1 MNAAAMAHRS
11 EPPRHPGSL
20 GRYTIQGELGRGMM
34 GVVYRARD
42 PELARSVALK
52 VIQLPGA
59 LTAQDRRGYEQ
70 RFLSEARAAAALA
83 HPGVVVVHDIGRDPD
98 AGTFYIAFEL
108 LEGKTLAEMIAD
120 GRRVEWRR
128 MLRLGSRV
136 ADALHHAHSRGIIHR
151 DVKPANVMILPS
163 GEPKIMDFGIA
174 KLPTSELTG
183 AGELFGTPLYMS
195 PEQAA
200 GMAVDGRSDLFALGA
215 ILYRALTGEHAFG
228 ADSSLAVMK
237 RLTTLDASPPSHYY
251 SGLPPEVDAVVL
263 QAMARNPADRFQNGQ
278 AMAEALEAVLEGE
291 RRREPVRSAPPPSS
305 KSATVKKSTGE
316 TLDLSHAP
324 RPQLRLPSRRP
335 QAPSKRRPAL
345 IGGGLA
351 AAGVIAAMLAWGG
364 SAPEPA
370 TSAEATPVSA
380 PSARASELP
389 EAPPPVEASGQLEI
403 GMRHSLRDGGEL
415 KVWAGEKLVLE
426 ASLNPASHQVRESH
440 ALGVPAGDQVL
451 RVEVRSGGR
460 SWVNRTEGRFPPGR
474 PRQLE
479 VVMSGVPG
487 DRNAGLVLM
496 PLQ

>member
-263 QAMARNPADRFQNGQ
+263 RAMARNPADRFQSGQ
-278 AMAEALEAVLEGE
+278 AMAEALEALLEGE
-291 RRREPVRSAPPPSS
+291 RRRGPVRSAPLPSS
-305 KSATVKKSTGE
+305 KAAPVRKSMGE
-316 TLDLSHAP
+316 TLNLSHAP
-324 RPQLRLPSRRP
+324 RPELRLPEST
-335 QAPSKRRPAL
+335 STRRPAL

-351 AAGVIAAMLAWGG
+351 AAGAIAAMLAWGG
-364 SAPEPA
+364 SDREPA
-370 TSAEATPVSA
+370 PSTEAAPVSA
-380 PSARASELP
+380 PSAPAQEVA

-426 ASLNPASHQVRESH
+426 APLAPASHQVRESH
-440 ALGVPAGDQVL
+440 ALGVPVGDQVL
-451 RVEVRSGGR
+451 RVEVRSAGR
-460 SWVNRTEGRFPPGR
+460 SWINRTEGRFPPGR

-479 VVMSGVPG
+479 VVMSGMPG
-487 DRNAGLVLM
+487 DRSAGLVLM

>member
-11 EPPRHPGSL
+11 EPRKHPGSL

-59 LTAQDRRGYEQ
+59 LTAQDKRGYEQ
-70 RFLSEARAAAALA
+70 RFLAEARAAASLA

-108 LEGKTLAEMIAD
+108 LEGRTLSEMIAD

-128 MLRLGSRV
+128 MLRLASRV
-136 ADALHHAHSRGIIHR
+136 ADALHHAHSRGIVHR
-151 DVKPANVMILPS
+151 DVKPANIMVLPS

-200 GMAVDGRSDLFALGA
+200 GLTVDGRSDLFALGA

-237 RLTTLDASPPSHYY
+237 RLTTLDASPPSRYY
-251 SGLPPEVDAVVL
+251 SGLPRAVDDVVL
-263 QAMARNPADRFQNGQ
+263 RAMARNPEDRFPNGQ
-278 AMAEALEAVLEGE
+278 AMAEELEGVLEGE
-291 RRREPVRSAPPPSS
+291 RKRQPVRSAPLSAS
-305 KSATVKKSTGE
+305 KAAPVRKSVGE

-324 RPQLRLPSRRP
+324 RPGLQLP
-335 QAPSKRRPAL
+335 KRRPEVRSKRPAL
-345 IGGGLA
+345 VGGGLA
-351 AAGVIAAMLAWGG
+351 AAGAITAMLAWGG
-364 SAPEPA
+364 SDREPVPASLAAP
-370 TSAEATPVSA
+370 VGV
-380 PSARASELP
+380 PSATAGEP
-389 EAPPPVEASGQLEI
+389 QAAPPPVAPSGQLEI
-403 GMRHSLRDGGEL
+403 GMRHSLRDGGQL

-426 ASLNPASHQVRESH
+426 APLNATSHQVRESH
-440 ALGVPAGDQVL
+440 ALGVPVGDQVL
-451 RVEVRSGGR
+451 RIEVSSAGR
-460 SWVNRTEGRFPPGR
+460 SWINRTEGRFRPGQ

-479 VVMSGVPG
+479 AVMSGMPG